1 LYHVRNF
8 DKFLIF
14 SYLFFSGLQF
24 LEWFHQ
30 VEGQLQRR
38 DDAHIRVGVRSLER
52 LFQES
57 TLLVE
62 QTEEGLKN
70 IEVLRNQYKV
80 RVSLQQKCPN

>member
-1 LYHVRNF
+1 M
-8 DKFLIF
+8 
-14 SYLFFSGLQF
+14 
-24 LEWFHQ
+24 
-30 VEGQLQRR
+30 EGQLQRR

-80 RVSLQQKCPN
+80 RVFLQQKCPN